1 MAIEKRFLNTEE
13 AAAYLGLSI
22 AQLEK
27 ARTQGRGGP
36 PYVKPP
42 GVRRILY
49 DVRVLENWMEQGQ
62 RESTA
67 EPEPPKEGR
76 RLNKAGQ
83 GGGK

>member
-1 MAIEKRFLNTEE
+1 MEKRFFNTEQ
-13 AAAYLGLSI
+13 AAEYLNLSV

-36 PYVKPP
+36 PYCKPP

-49 DVRVLENWMEQGQ
+49 DRTLLDAWMASGT

-67 EPEPPKEGR
+67 ESDTTLRARGVKECER
-76 RLNKAGQ
+76 
-83 GGGK
+83 